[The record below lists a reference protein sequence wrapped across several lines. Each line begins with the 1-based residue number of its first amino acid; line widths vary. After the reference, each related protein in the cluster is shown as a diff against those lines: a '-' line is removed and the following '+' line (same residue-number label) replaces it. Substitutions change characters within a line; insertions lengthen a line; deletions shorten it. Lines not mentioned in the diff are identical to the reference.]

1 MNLNNNLVFFFS
13 ALGAFNSVVLSIY
26 FLFFNSAKNNASYYL
41 GGLLLALSTRIWKS
55 LFFYFNPELSKTY
68 LQIGLS
74 ACFLIGPFLYFYIK
88 SKVSETKASN
98 SFLNLHLLLIIIVI
112 LGVGILYPYKYYI
125 ELWVDY
131 FYYIINIQWL
141 IYIILSAFLLNTVCK
156 KLLSKSKKLNYDEV
170 WLVSIFFGVL
180 VIWIA
185 YNTASYTSYI
195 VGALSF
201 SFIFYL
207 TGLLIYYKRK
217 KEFVVSKKKEK
228 YANSI
233 IDDAEVEQ
241 LLEKIE
247 FTLDN
252 EKLYKNPNITM
263 PLLAKKI
270 NIRPQLLSQLL
281 NNNLNKSFS
290 LFINE
295 YRIEEAKKL
304 LRTKPHLKIETIAE
318 ECGYNS
324 NSTFYATFKK
334 ITNTTPAKYVGK

>member
-156 KLLSKSKKLNYDEV
+156 KLLSKSKRLNYDEV

-334 ITNTTPAKYVGK
+334 ITNTTPAKYDGK